1 MGKIMNYDEYVKLQT
16 SSPIKKPKK
25 YRDGQ
30 RKAIEWFFKD
40 VPKDRIILD
49 VGCGLGVGMLKLK
62 DMGFKYLVGV
72 EINEKKVERCKRKG
86 LDVLNCDIEDF
97 QIYYHWFSIVW
108 LSHSFEHVFRPKRVL
123 EKLKPKT
130 VHRNAQFFFVLPYP
144 DLDPAPAHT
153 ASEEIGLNIDDEGV
167 TLVKWFEDQGLE
179 LIEKKFDNF
188 REKEIWLKFKK
199 I

>member
-62 DMGFKYLVGV
+62 DMGNK
-72 EINEKKVERCKRKG
+72 
-86 LDVLNCDIEDF
+86 
-97 QIYYHWFSIVW
+97 
-108 LSHSFEHVFRPKRVL
+108 
-123 EKLKPKT
+123 
-130 VHRNAQFFFVLPYP
+130 
-144 DLDPAPAHT
+144 
-153 ASEEIGLNIDDEGV
+153 
-167 TLVKWFEDQGLE
+167 
-179 LIEKKFDNF
+179 
-188 REKEIWLKFKK
+188 
-199 I
+199 